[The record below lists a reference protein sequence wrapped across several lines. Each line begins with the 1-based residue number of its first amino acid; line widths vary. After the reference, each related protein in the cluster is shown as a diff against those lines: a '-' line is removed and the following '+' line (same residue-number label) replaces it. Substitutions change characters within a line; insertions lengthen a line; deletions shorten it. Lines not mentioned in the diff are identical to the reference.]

1 LGEGLSITRSWESF
15 MISVRVWMAAVAVL
29 AATMWSATGFATPT
43 GTSISINFGA
53 DEPNGARSDVTGAAG
68 IAGTQ
73 NWNNLSTL
81 AGTDVALTMDQMGVV
96 APSTATVS
104 WESAGTWSSTGRG
117 EENNTAPAG
126 NDRNLMTGYL
136 DTSNTSVTT
145 VHVKGLD
152 SVVTTPE
159 YAVAVYIQGGVN
171 GRGGQYTVATES
183 QVSTLSLVTDAAF
196 SGTYVPGGEAG
207 ANYLVFTGFTDP
219 EFTLT
224 ATPTDGGGTLRAP
237 INAIE
242 IVAIP
247 EPSTMMLLGLG
258 MLGITGLGL
267 RKR

>member
-1 LGEGLSITRSWESF
+1 
-15 MISVRVWMAAVAVL
+15 MISVRVWMAAAAVL
-29 AATMWSATGFATPT
+29 AAMMWSTLGFATPT

-53 DEPNGARSDVTGAAG
+53 DEPSGARSDVTGAAG

-73 NWNNLSTL
+73 NWNNLDLL
-81 AGTDVALTMDQMGVV
+81 AGTDVALKMDQLGVAV
-96 APSTATVS
+96 NSTATVS
-104 WESAGTWSSTGRG
+104 WQSANTWSSAGRG

-136 DTSNTSVTT
+136 DTNNTAVTT

-152 SVVTTPE
+152 SAVITPE

-171 GRGGQYTVATES
+171 GRGGQYTVTTEG
-183 QVSTLSLVTDAAF
+183 QVSTLSLTTTTAF
-196 SGTYVPGGEAG
+196 DGTYVPGGMAG

-224 ATPTDGGGTLRAP
+224 ATPTEGGGTMRAP
-237 INAIE
+237 INGIE

-247 EPSTMMLLGLG
+247 EPSTLMLLGLG
-258 MLGITGLGL
+258 MLGITGLAL
-267 RKR
+267 RRR